1 MSAPIDSQAAYVEL
15 AAALRE
21 RLAVIADRE
30 FYQRDPAGH
39 LECLKTASERIAT
52 ASASLPRPI
61 PGDLAHYLHGSS
73 FQKALAWLEARGH
86 GAGSPG

>member
-1 MSAPIDSQAAYVEL
+1 MSAEPFAEL

-21 RLAVIADRE
+21 RVAVIADRE
-30 FYQRDPAGH
+30 LYASDPAGH
-39 LECLKTASERIAT
+39 LAKLKA
-52 ASASLPRPI
+52 ASARIDAASAALPKPV

-86 GAGSPG
+86 AA

>member
-1 MSAPIDSQAAYVEL
+1 MSASTDPQAAYTEL
-15 AAALRE
+15 ASALRE

-39 LECLKTASERIAT
+39 LESLKTASERITT
-52 ASASLPRPI
+52 ASAALPRPI

-86 GAGSPG
+86 SAGV